1 MIFPP
6 NFSKYRPFGMQPPA
20 PPPNRYVVKKV
31 LTENMA
37 FDFSK
42 GTLRADTARNTL
54 PCLNTK
60 FLKWWWGSQ
69 QSDLRGKL

>member
-42 GTLRADTARNTL
+42 GTLRADRTQYSSVLKHKVLKVVVGVT
-54 PCLNTK
+54 TK
-60 FLKWWWGSQ
+60 
-69 QSDLRGKL
+69 